1 MLPPAEDEA
10 LISFIQSSKADFF
23 NGKILYQG
31 GKFVNLQNETAQEF
45 ISIKEDLLK
54 KGILKFYDSYNLSL
68 RLMNDF
74 PCLKEELAKRFEYL
88 FVDEMQDTKAEE
100 FEFLNTAFDKNKIK
114 VQYLFD

>member
-54 KGILKFYDSYNLSL
+54 K
-68 RLMNDF
+68 
-74 PCLKEELAKRFEYL
+74 
-88 FVDEMQDTKAEE
+88 
-100 FEFLNTAFDKNKIK
+100 AF
-114 VQYLFD
+114 